1 MTRRGGN
8 VFKLQDGRFILYI
21 IIIFFFYTK
30 AGEALA
36 QLPREDVDAP
46 SLEALRARLDGALGS
61 LSSWVVALPTAQSYY

>member
-1 MTRRGGN
+1 MSLNYKMGDL
-8 VFKLQDGRFILYI
+8 FYILLLF
-21 IIIFFFYTK
+21 FFFYTK